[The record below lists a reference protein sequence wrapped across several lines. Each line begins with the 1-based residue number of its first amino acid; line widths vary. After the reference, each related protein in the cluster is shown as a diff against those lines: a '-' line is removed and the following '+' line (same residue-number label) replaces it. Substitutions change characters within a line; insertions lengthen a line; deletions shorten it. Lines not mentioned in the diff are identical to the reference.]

1 MWMGWR
7 YALAAAESDS
17 DPVLAPACS
26 GSASCS
32 QAPGDWAG
40 SHFSPGLR
48 PGRVRG
54 AGGCVLT
61 PSLFPST
68 GVGVEDVE
76 AGCWVLGALPVVPP
90 GSPKLCPAH
99 AQQDTSHAG
108 QMTGD
113 VLLA

>member
-1 MWMGWR
+1 MGWHC
-7 YALAAAESDS
+7 ALAAAENDS

-61 PSLFPST
+61 PSLFFSI
-68 GVGVEDVE
+68 GVGVVGVE
-76 AGCWVLGALPVVPP
+76 VGCWVLGALPCSISRLSQALP
-90 GSPKLCPAH
+90 STC
-99 AQQDTSHAG
+99 TAG
-108 QMTGD
+108 HHSCWTD
-113 VLLA
+113 DR